1 MIFKRQSHSLCDRVD
16 SQDSGLNF
24 LTYFVFYQL
33 VLKMISEAISFKS
46 SQEGDLHSILINLG
60 DFSTD
65 QESGLYLRGGQ
76 HRLCL
81 VDYLLVD
88 ILICHALLNAFLSI
102 LTINELALDNL

>member
-1 MIFKRQSHSLCDRVD
+1 MI
-16 SQDSGLNF
+16 G
-24 LTYFVFYQL
+24 
-33 VLKMISEAISFKS
+33 EAISFKS
-46 SQEGDLHSILINLG
+46 AQERDLHSVLVNLG

-65 QESGLYLRGGQ
+65 QESRLYLGGGE

-88 ILICHALLNAFLSI
+88 ILICHALLNAFLSV